1 MADMLDGVL
10 QALRAELRAVAP
22 ADALES
28 ALRRVEDQARAA
40 HGGCRPRVMMLSPDR
55 QGRLERALARGVP
68 LHEAFAE
75 AGVSRATG
83 FRMLK
88 RRPAR

>member
-22 ADALES
+22 SEAVEA
-28 ALRRVEDQARAA
+28 AIHRVEAQARAA
-40 HGGCRPRVMMLSPDR
+40 HGGGKVHVRVHSPGR
-55 QGRLERALARGVP
+55 QQRLEQALARGLP
-68 LHEAFAE
+68 LPEAFSV

-83 FRMLK
+83 FRLL
-88 RRPAR
+88 ARKAGR